1 MRFARGPPLAAR
13 VQTSSIKSRARR
25 RRASIVQLEEKDLMS
40 HWQKSY
46 RKCHSRL
53 RLLPLGFCLLLLTAC
68 NIFGGNP
75 AQVKVPGN
83 QQVYTVPVVG
93 VPDFNT
99 LDPALVDDAASIN
112 AVQMIFTGLVQ
123 LDDHLQLHPQLA
135 QSWQVNSDGVTW
147 IFHLKPHLKFSD
159 GTPLTSA
166 DVAYSID
173 RALQPKTQSPVA
185 PIYLS
190 LIKDANQLISGKIST
205 LINDSILTPDPNTV
219 VIVTSQPA
227 PYFLSMLT
235 YPCSYVVEKSLVT
248 KYGPQFTDHLNAGG
262 GAGPFKVA
270 QFTHRVSLSFV
281 PNSYY
286 YDAKPQLQ
294 KVNFRFYPSAER
306 AYQDY
311 LNNRLDTAPVPLS
324 SVTSARKRKDF
335 IQEPQLWINY
345 YAMNYL
351 TKPFDNIHIRQA
363 FALAVDKTAIA
374 KNVWK
379 NTVIP
384 TNHIVPQ
391 GMDGYNPALTGPD
404 GTTQL
409 SGNFSKAQQL
419 FKQGMQEEGW
429 SSVSQLPPITL
440 TYASGVSG
448 FDQEAQTLTQDWKK
462 VLGVDVTTNAVDYNT
477 LLDQVTAST
486 NNANGLQMWG
496 LAWVDEYPDPHDWL
510 TLQFGRGA
518 VYNNEN
524 YGENFSSTASRQQ
537 LLQIQLAQTDGM
549 FNNSERMQRYQQEE
563 QQLVDDVAWLPM
575 EQATSTFVRTPHISG
590 IVDNAQGIIPPDDW
604 ANIYRTQ

>member
-1 MRFARGPPLAAR
+1 
-13 VQTSSIKSRARR
+13 
-25 RRASIVQLEEKDLMS
+25 MS

>member
-1 MRFARGPPLAAR
+1 MP
-13 VQTSSIKSRARR
+13 
-25 RRASIVQLEEKDLMS
+25 
-40 HWQKSY
+40 HW
-46 RKCHSRL
+46 RKHHIFG
-53 RLLPLGFCLLLLTAC
+53 LLSLGLCLLLLTAC
-68 NIFGGNP
+68 NINIFGINISIGNST
-75 AQVKVPGN
+75 VKAPN
-83 QQVYTVPVVG
+83 NKQIYTAPVTG
-93 VPDFNT
+93 VLDFDT
-99 LDPALVDDAASIN
+99 LDPALVHDAASIN
-112 AVQMIFTGLVQ
+112 AAQMIFTGLVQ
-123 LDDHLQLHPQLA
+123 LDDQQQLHPQLA

-147 IFHLKPHLKFSD
+147 IFHLKSHLKFSD

-173 RALQPKTQSPVA
+173 RALQPQTQSTVA
-185 PIYLS
+185 PIYLG
-190 LIKDANQLISGKIST
+190 LIKDANQLVSGQIPT
-205 LINDSILTPDPNTV
+205 LIDDSILTPDPNTV
-219 VIVTSQPA
+219 VIVTSQQA

-248 KYGPQFTDHLNAGG
+248 KYGLQFTDHLNAGG

-270 QFTHRVSLSFV
+270 QFTHRVSINFV
-281 PNSYY
+281 PNKYY

-294 KVNFRFYPSAER
+294 KVNFLFYASAEQ

-324 SVTSARKRKDF
+324 NVNSARKHKDF
-335 IQEPQLWINY
+335 VQEPQLWINY

-363 FALAVDKTAIA
+363 FALAINKTAIA
-374 KNVWK
+374 KNVWQ

-391 GMDGYNPALTGPD
+391 GMDGYNPTLTGPD
-404 GTTQL
+404 GTSAL
-409 SGNFSKAQQL
+409 SGNFAKAQQL
-419 FKQGMQEEGW
+419 FKQGLQEEGW
-429 SSVSQLPPITL
+429 SSVSQVPPITL
-440 TYASGVSG
+440 TYASGAPG
-448 FDQEAQTLTQDWKK
+448 FDQEAQALTQGWKK
-462 VLGVDVTTNAVDYNT
+462 VLGVDITANSVDYST

-486 NNANGLQMWG
+486 NNQNGLQMWG

-510 TLQFGRGA
+510 TLQFGRSA

-524 YGENFSSTASRQQ
+524 YGENFSNTAARQQ
-537 LLQIQLAQTDGM
+537 FLQQQLVQTDSM
-549 FNNSERMQRYQQEE
+549 LNNSERMQRYQQEE

-575 EQATSTFVRTPHISG
+575 EQVTSTFVRSSHING
-590 IVDNAQGIIPPDDW
+590 IVDNAQGTIPPDDW